1 MRKVCIALLPMLA
14 VFGVSAQSLRPSP
27 GIEAPA
33 LELPG
38 ADGNVYRLS
47 AYRGRV
53 VLVSFWASWC
63 EPCRKEMPSIEALR
77 RSLRGMPFAVL
88 AVNEG
93 ESAHTARQF
102 ADRVSL
108 NVPLLL
114 DHDGSAAR
122 AWDARALPS
131 AYIVGPNGVVR
142 YSHVGALDWSSPA
155 VRAAIVELMPRSPL
169 QSASCSPRR
178 NLTGIKASMST
189 PTRLGTG
196 AAALALTRGA
206 GERTSI

>member
-1 MRKVCIALLPMLA
+1 MRKICLALLPMLA

-38 ADGNVYRLS
+38 ADGSVYRLS

-63 EPCRKEMPSIEALR
+63 EPCREEMPSIEALR
-77 RSLRGMPFAVL
+77 RSLRGMPFVVL

-93 ESAHTARQF
+93 ESARTARRF
-102 ADRVSL
+102 AGAARL
-108 NVPLLL
+108 NAPLLL
-114 DHDGSAAR
+114 DQDGAAAR
-122 AWDARALPS
+122 TWGARALPS
-131 AYIVGPNGVVR
+131 AYIVGPDGVVR

-169 QSASCSPRR
+169 QSASCSPQRT
-178 NLTGIKASMST
+178 LTPIKVSRSAA
-189 PTRLGTG
+189 TRLEIE
-196 AAALALTRGA
+196 AAGLALSRGA
-206 GERTSI
+206 